1 MAMIFIGINA
11 LFVAVAGVGAG
22 LSNVIKNRFPFNGEL
37 IRLPNLPDSLFI
49 FENDELHEV
58 LTQQVLEN
66 RGIDLAK
73 TKIREISEKLKSLLP
88 IGMALTC

>member
-1 MAMIFIGINA
+1 MIFIGINA
-11 LFVAVAGVGAG
+11 LVVALAGAGVG
-22 LSNVIKNRFPFNGEL
+22 LSNVVKNRFPFDGEL

-49 FENDELHEV
+49 FENDELHEI

-66 RGIDLAK
+66 RSIDLAR